1 MDRRAQLRYFEC
13 LFDGS
18 QESLSQGV
26 QVGRFGDFV
35 AFGIGDVEDVD
46 DLVEMGADF
55 CDLEI
60 EVEIREDF
68 RDVVEQS
75 DAIVGKNGND
85 SKQIGA
91 GVIEADLRRL
101 QSRSGGFLGGWSFP
115 SSAKIGRDRLGSFD
129 RFDDRLADLFQTA
142 RDGCSL
148 EVWVIDQEAVPG
160 GAIGE

>member
-75 DAIVGKNGND
+75 DAIVGKNGD
-85 SKQIGA
+85 DGKQIGA

-101 QSRSGGFLGGWSFP
+101 QSRSGGFFGG
-115 SSAKIGRDRLGSFD
+115 
-129 RFDDRLADLFQTA
+129 
-142 RDGCSL
+142 
-148 EVWVIDQEAVPG
+148 
-160 GAIGE
+160 